1 MGFGGRLRMV
11 RKAKLLSMEKLA
23 EQVGLSTMSISKY
36 ENNKMNPDS
45 TMLLKLANALDVN
58 VEFFFRELEL
68 ELTPVKKRSHSRL
81 SRSDEQMVEARVLEY
96 VERYFEAISYL
107 PGDDAPALPKKSFTS
122 LDDIER
128 VALELR
134 QEWEIGLDPIDS
146 LVRTLEDKSIIIY
159 FVDSVEKLDA
169 LTFKANGTH
178 VIAVKKDVPGDR
190 QRFNIAHE
198 LGHII
203 LDIPKDMDEREEE
216 KAAHRFAGAFLVPE
230 PIVRMELGPEKRS
243 YVSVEELYLLK
254 HKYGLSIQAWI
265 RRGRDLGIIT
275 HHVYQTLMRMFSA
288 RGWRKQEPGDPY
300 PSEDPPRRLE
310 LLIRKLYSEKAIS
323 FSRAQELYGAPLE
336 VFS

>member
-1 MGFGGRLRMV
+1 MGFGGRLRMA
-11 RKAKLLSMEKLA
+11 RKAKQLSMEKLA

-45 TMLLKLANALDVN
+45 TMLIKLANALDVK
-58 VEFFFRELEL
+58 VEFFFREVDL

-81 SRSDEQMVEARVLEY
+81 SKSDEQMVEACVLEY

-107 PGDDAPALPKKSFTS
+107 PNYEVTALPKKAFTS

-128 VALELR
+128 VALDLR
-134 QEWEIGLDPIDS
+134 QEWDIGLDPIDS
-146 LVRTLEDKSIIIY
+146 LVRTLEDKGIFIY

-169 LTFKANGTH
+169 LTFQVNNTH

-203 LDIPKDMDEREEE
+203 LDIPEGMDESDEE

-230 PIVRMELGPEKRS
+230 PIVRMELGEKRS
-243 YVSVEELYLLK
+243 FVSVEELYLLK
-254 HKYGLSIQAWI
+254 DKYGLSIQAWI

-275 HHVYQTLMRMFSA
+275 HHVYQTLMGMFSA

-300 PSEDPPRRLE
+300 PPEEPPKRFEQLV
-310 LLIRKLYSEKAIS
+310 RKLYSEQAIS
-323 FSRAQELYGAPLE
+323 FSRAQELFGAPLK

>member
-1 MGFGGRLRMV
+1 MDFGGRLKMA
-11 RKAKLLSMEKLA
+11 RKAKQLSMEKLA

-45 TMLLKLANALDVN
+45 TMLLKLANSLDIK
-58 VEFFFRELEL
+58 VEFFFRDVEL
-68 ELTPVKKRSHSRL
+68 ELTPVKKRGHSML
-81 SRSDEQMVEARVLEY
+81 SRSDERMVEARVLEY
-96 VERYFEAISYL
+96 VERYFDAISYL
-107 PGDDAPALPKKSFTS
+107 PGDEDTALPKKSFTS

-146 LVRTLEDKSIIIY
+146 LVRTLEDKGIIIY
-159 FVDSVEKLDA
+159 FIDSVDKLDA
-169 LTFKANGTH
+169 LTFEVNGTH

-203 LDIPKDMDEREEE
+203 LDVPEDMDEREEE

-230 PIVRMELGPEKRS
+230 PVVRMELGNKRS
-243 YVSVEELYLLK
+243 YVSVEELYILK

-275 HHVYQTLMRMFSA
+275 HHVYQTLMGMFSA

-300 PSEDPPRRLE
+300 PSEETPKRFEQLV
-310 LLIRKLYSEKAIS
+310 RKLYSEKAIS
-323 FSRAQELYGAPLE
+323 FSRAQELYGTPLE

>member
-1 MGFGGRLRMV
+1 MSFGGRLKMA
-11 RKAKLLSMEKLA
+11 RKAKQLSMEKLA

-45 TMLLKLANALDVN
+45 TMLLKLANALDVK
-58 VEFFFRELEL
+58 VEFFFRVFEL
-68 ELTPVKKRSHSRL
+68 ELTPVKMRSHSRL
-81 SRSDEQMVEARVLEY
+81 SKSDERMVEARVLEY
-96 VERYFEAISYL
+96 VERYFEAISFL
-107 PGDDAPALPKKSFTS
+107 PDDKAAALPKKSFNS

-134 QEWEIGLDPIDS
+134 KEWDIGLDPIDS
-146 LVRTLEDKSIIIY
+146 LVRTLEDKGIIIY
-159 FVDSVEKLDA
+159 FVDSLEKLDA
-169 LTFKANGTH
+169 LTFKANSTH

-203 LDIPKDMDEREEE
+203 LDIPEDMDEGEEE

-230 PIVRMELGPEKRS
+230 PVVRMELGEKRT

-265 RRGRDLGIIT
+265 RRGQDLGIIT
-275 HHVYQTLMRMFSA
+275 HHVYQSLMGMFSA

-300 PSEDPPRRLE
+300 PSEETPKRFE
-310 LLIRKLYSEKAIS
+310 QIIRKLYSEKAIS
-323 FSRAQELYGAPLE
+323 FSRAQELYGEPLE
-336 VFS
+336 VFN

>member
-1 MGFGGRLRMV
+1 MSFGGRLKMA

-36 ENNKMNPDS
+36 ENDKMNPDS
-45 TMLLKLANALDVN
+45 TMLLKLANALDVK
-58 VEFFFRELEL
+58 VEFFFRVVELEL
-68 ELTPVKKRSHSRL
+68 APVKMRSHSRL
-81 SRSDEQMVEARVLEY
+81 SKSDERMVEARVLEY
-96 VERYFEAISYL
+96 VERYFEAISFL
-107 PGDDAPALPKKSFTS
+107 PNDKAAALPKKSFNS

-134 QEWEIGLDPIDS
+134 KEWDIGLDPIDS
-146 LVRTLEDKSIIIY
+146 LVRTLEDKGIIIY
-159 FVDSVEKLDA
+159 FVDSVEKLNA
-169 LTFKANGTH
+169 LTFKANSTH
-178 VIAVKKDVPGDR
+178 VIAIKKDVPGDR

-203 LDIPKDMDEREEE
+203 LDIPEDMEEGEEE

-230 PIVRMELGPEKRS
+230 PIVRMELGETRT

-265 RRGRDLGIIT
+265 RRGQDLGIIT
-275 HHVYQTLMRMFSA
+275 HHVYQSLMAMFSS

-300 PSEDPPRRLE
+300 PSEETPKRFE
-310 LLIRKLYSEKAIS
+310 QIIRKLYSEKAIS
-323 FSRAQELYGAPLE
+323 FSRAQELYGEPLE